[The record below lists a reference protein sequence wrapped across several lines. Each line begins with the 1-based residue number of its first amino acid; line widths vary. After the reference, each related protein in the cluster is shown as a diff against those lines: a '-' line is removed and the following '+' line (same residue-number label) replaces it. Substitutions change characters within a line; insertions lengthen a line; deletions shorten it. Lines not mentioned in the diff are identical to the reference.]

1 MKKLYL
7 FGFRCRVIYLIF
19 SLYSLTNAA
28 CCLYYYYYYYD
39 DDYNCDYAIIA
50 AIFIAQAKKRI
61 TNAVTITNIENNSAS
76 PLLSEDKGDAPIP
89 HSFVSLFSSFLFL
102 SSSSIASINSAN
114 TFLNCAFLTSQAT
127 LSFANF
133 FFSCSLVRIL
143 PAVISLSAMKL

>member
-28 CCLYYYYYYYD
+28 CCLYYYYDY
-39 DDYNCDYAIIA
+39 YNCDYAIIA

-102 SSSSIASINSAN
+102 SSSSIVSINSAN